1 MNTYI
6 VDESNQ
12 KKSVVVPFEEY
23 EQLQQTLHEYKNRLE
38 ELEDELDLK
47 LAKETIKTGTEK
59 IPFEI
64 DRESVK
70 LLHTNG
76 LIKDEGEGFVTF
88 WVPFYKKR
96 LYNAFYPYTNGE
108 KADILRSIAV
118 SELFDAN
125 NILNLDKLITGTAY
139 PLRSFSFFI
148 ISFNVLGDV
157 ATAC

>member
-64 DRESVK
+64 
-70 LLHTNG
+70 
-76 LIKDEGEGFVTF
+76 KDYV
-88 WVPFYKKR
+88 
-96 LYNAFYPYTNGE
+96 
-108 KADILRSIAV
+108 
-118 SELFDAN
+118 
-125 NILNLDKLITGTAY
+125 
-139 PLRSFSFFI
+139 
-148 ISFNVLGDV
+148 
-157 ATAC
+157 